1 MAKSQKAYDIWQ
13 AAAAAAQQQQQQGP
27 QPAARAAK

>member
-1 MAKSQKAYDIWQ
+1 MAKSQKAYDMWQ